1 MQGQMNTVILLAD
14 DHFMLSKGMRKVLEF
29 EFGYKNV
36 QSVTKCSDVLR
47 ELNKKTYTHLI
58 LDIGL
63 ADGSSLE
70 ILPTISRLYP
80 TLQIM
85 IFSGRPGV
93 AYQRALRQ
101 YGIHNF
107 LSKEEGEEE
116 TLEVLR
122 RFFYRSGKENTAPD
136 DESLQNPFADL
147 TAREMEV
154 LHYILKGMGSNEIG
168 DVLNIKQNTVSTLK
182 SRIFEKT
189 ATNNLKELLD
199 LAAIYNVS

>member
-1 MQGQMNTVILLAD
+1 MNTAILLAD
-14 DHFMLSKGMRKVLEF
+14 DHFMLSKGMRKVLEY
-29 EFGYKNV
+29 EFGYKNIHC
-36 QSVTKCSDVLR
+36 VTKCSEVLK

-70 ILPTISRLYP
+70 ILPTIKKLYP
-80 TLQIM
+80 SLNIL
-85 IFSGRPGV
+85 IFSAKPGV
-93 AYQRALRQ
+93 AYQRALHQ
-101 YGIHNF
+101 YGIRNF

-116 TLEVLR
+116 TMEALR
-122 RFFYRSGKENTAPD
+122 RFFYRSGKEGSGLG
-136 DESLQNPFADL
+136 EGLVENPFADL

-168 DVLNIKQNTVSTLK
+168 DALNIKQNTVSTLK

-189 ATNNLKELLD
+189 GTGNLKELLE
-199 LAAIYNVS
+199 LATMYHVS